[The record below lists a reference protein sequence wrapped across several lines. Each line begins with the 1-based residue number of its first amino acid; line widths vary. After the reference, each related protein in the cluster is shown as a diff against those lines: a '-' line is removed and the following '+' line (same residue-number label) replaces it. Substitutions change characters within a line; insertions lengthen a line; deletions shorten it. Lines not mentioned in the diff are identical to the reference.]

1 MYHHGRYRRV
11 NFGRRKDSHII
22 IVKNRGL
29 RSKVFCPF
37 PTFWEET
44 STFIPAPPSSSKFFK
59 PSKRINMWS
68 FWNSSRPA
76 SDKFQYERKRFY
88 DLVCLS
94 TWLNLSGYLFILFL
108 YRLSQVLLTTPM
120 WLRQR
125 LTRLS
130 GQLGTDNIHKLSKV
144 VVFILVVLHTVFT
157 QISTA
162 LK

>member
-1 MYHHGRYRRV
+1 MGR
-11 NFGRRKDSHII
+11 GEDSYII

-29 RSKVFCPF
+29 KSVLSFSHVVGRNKH
-37 PTFWEET
+37 W
-44 STFIPAPPSSSKFFK
+44 PSILHHPSPLSFSSLVRGSICDHFGT
-59 PSKRINMWS
+59 
-68 FWNSSRPA
+68 A
-76 SDKFQYERKRFY
+76 L
-88 DLVCLS
+88 DLLLISLNTKGKGSICDLICLS